1 MKVRETRLI
10 SIENRFSPI
19 TEQYRN
25 VRTSIQFAASAG
37 DPLKLLL
44 VTSTEQEEGKTTLA
58 ANLAVVMSETN
69 KKILLI
75 DGDLRRATAGKYFN
89 MRSSQAVGLSTLL
102 NNGRSSL
109 NEAIQRTQVKNL
121 DFLPA
126 GPIPPN
132 PSELLNSLR
141 LNELFSELEDQY
153 DAIIVDSPPLL
164 VVTDAQIFSSKVDG
178 VILVVRENR
187 TKRNNLIKCKTLLER
202 SKAHLIG
209 VVYNG
214 AKSMGA
220 GNYIRGGDG

>member
-69 KKILLI
+69 KKVLLI

-126 GPIPPN
+126 GSIPPN

-220 GNYIRGGDG
+220 GNYKYYKY

>member
-69 KKILLI
+69 KKVLLI

-89 MRSSQAVGLSTLL
+89 MRSSQAMGLSTLL

-220 GNYIRGGDG
+220 GNYKYYKY